1 MAILGICV
9 GLVWPKG
16 ITAATLD
23 DCQRPC
29 QCNPPPGSCYDDR
42 AGVGCTASCNFES
55 CTDNW
60 ECDGPTA
67 YQPCSICGGENP
79 TPTPVSGGGGGTCDS
94 GCDSWTCKGAGDPN
108 MECIPNSGACGEG
121 GFACR
126 PSGLDCSGCAGGG
139 GGGGGGGGNPC
150 GAQYSSCAFD
160 SCCSPYI
167 CKAGRCDVACSYDP
181 PDKPDLTSPG
191 DNSTVSS
198 PVDSVDLRWSF
209 TNGWGNSCTGADEK
223 FKVYTRLS
231 PNGNWSTPAIVLP
244 ASPTPFDSCPLTVG
258 LLSAVSPLA
267 ITDLSLNWGGLQEKW
282 FVDKNN
288 SDYYIYPL
296 ASRAKVYKW
305 QGGLQAGGGSPQGD
319 KLITKVETLD
329 CYNAIPK
336 GSPTTYSWSFSGSA
350 GQKYDWRVRADN
362 GSAGINSDTWSFTI
376 SGTQPLEAW
385 WQAQGGDV
393 TAVADIN
400 SAVPSGQ
407 YLITA
412 PDSNPPGVA
421 VAGGT
426 LTTNNQPA
434 SSIGWKVANT
444 PLSSQLASTYNY
456 TYLKNRIKAVVD
468 PVTISNSI
476 SSAAQLTSSPPASDG
491 VYYVTS
497 PDATVT
503 ANINLGNAKIVWLVE
518 GNLNINGA
526 IDFAAQGLVVIIASG
541 NITID
546 PDVTALKG
554 IYIAGGTVNTGTGN
568 IALQIDGSVVGLV
581 NVNLQR
587 QKVAATP
594 AETFVFHPEMIVNL
608 PSTLRRQNLLWQEVA
623 P

>member
-1 MAILGICV
+1 MKILHIVFLFIIFVFLNLGF
-9 GLVWPKG
+9 GLSR
-16 ITAATLD
+16 TAASSLCQEPGTCQKQFTCPAACGQVGKGTYCSEGGSCTQPGGDQGLLCNCWSECCSVCAPG
-23 DCQRPC
+23 DCGT
-29 QCNPPPGSCYDDR
+29 PPG
-42 AGVGCTASCNFES
+42 
-55 CTDNW
+55 
-60 ECDGPTA
+60 
-67 YQPCSICGGENP
+67 P
-79 TPTPVSGGGGGTCDS
+79 TPTPVSGGGGGGTCDS

-305 QGGLQAGGGSPQGD
+305 QGGLQAGGGSPQGA
-319 KLITKVETLD
+319 KLIPKVETLD

-350 GQKYDWRVRADN
+350 GQKYDWRV
-362 GSAGINSDTWSFTI
+362 
-376 SGTQPLEAW
+376 
-385 WQAQGGDV
+385 
-393 TAVADIN
+393 
-400 SAVPSGQ
+400 
-407 YLITA
+407 
-412 PDSNPPGVA
+412 
-421 VAGGT
+421 
-426 LTTNNQPA
+426 
-434 SSIGWKVANT
+434 
-444 PLSSQLASTYNY
+444 
-456 TYLKNRIKAVVD
+456 
-468 PVTISNSI
+468 
-476 SSAAQLTSSPPASDG
+476 
-491 VYYVTS
+491 
-497 PDATVT
+497 
-503 ANINLGNAKIVWLVE
+503 
-518 GNLNINGA
+518 
-526 IDFAAQGLVVIIASG
+526 
-541 NITID
+541 
-546 PDVTALKG
+546 
-554 IYIAGGTVNTGTGN
+554 
-568 IALQIDGSVVGLV
+568 
-581 NVNLQR
+581 
-587 QKVAATP
+587 
-594 AETFVFHPEMIVNL
+594 
-608 PSTLRRQNLLWQEVA
+608 
-623 P
+623 